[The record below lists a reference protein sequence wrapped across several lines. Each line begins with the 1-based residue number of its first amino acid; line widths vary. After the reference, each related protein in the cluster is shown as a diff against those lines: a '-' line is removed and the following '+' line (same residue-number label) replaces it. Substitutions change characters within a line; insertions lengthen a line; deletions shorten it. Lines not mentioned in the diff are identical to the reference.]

1 MKEQTRARARVT
13 GRQLYGSPLPFRAT
27 CLGPARNSYFST
39 GIHVSDCVIRE
50 HRVLL
55 NLFVDGFTTS
65 VRREAPVRGPKVVVL

>member
-39 GIHVSDCVIRE
+39 GIHISDCVIRE

-65 VRREAPVRGPKVVVL
+65 VRREAAVRGPEVAVL